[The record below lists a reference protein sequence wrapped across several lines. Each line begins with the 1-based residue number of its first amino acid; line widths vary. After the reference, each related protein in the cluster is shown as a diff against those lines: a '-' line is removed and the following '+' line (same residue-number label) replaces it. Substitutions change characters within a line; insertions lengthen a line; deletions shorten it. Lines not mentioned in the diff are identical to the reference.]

1 MQLLALCSADV
12 TVRDLQASL
21 FPPTPKTA
29 TSFFSNFYLKTNFD
43 DDLTDDGIKKEAP
56 QRELFSLSRES
67 NFVPQPPRWPTECQ
81 VLEDKITHISYLP
94 PTPEPYYVP
103 TGKEPQPKPTGDE
116 CGIIVY
122 QYTPISAVNYVRR

>member
-1 MQLLALCSADV
+1 M
-12 TVRDLQASL
+12 
-21 FPPTPKTA
+21 
-29 TSFFSNFYLKTNFD
+29 
-43 DDLTDDGIKKEAP
+43 
-56 QRELFSLSRES
+56 SLSRES

-122 QYTPISAVNYVRR
+122 QYTPISAVNYVRS